1 LPTTVNKKRFETDG
15 VILAYFMTHVFA
27 SYWMLR
33 GVSQGGAGKGSDKI
47 VVRAVALV
55 DGGAGS

>member
-1 LPTTVNKKRFETDG
+1 
-15 VILAYFMTHVFA
+15 MTHVFA
-27 SYWMLR
+27 SYWMLG

-47 VVRAVALV
+47 VVGAVALV